1 MVVTLLMFLAVV
13 TITKQ
18 TVQVFITL
26 WDIVDV
32 RLKISAITKVNLK
45 LKASKPKKN
54 IWYFKGWIEN

>member
-18 TVQVFITL
+18 TVQVFLTL

-45 LKASKPKKN
+45 LKVSKPKKK
-54 IWYFKGWIEN
+54 YLVL